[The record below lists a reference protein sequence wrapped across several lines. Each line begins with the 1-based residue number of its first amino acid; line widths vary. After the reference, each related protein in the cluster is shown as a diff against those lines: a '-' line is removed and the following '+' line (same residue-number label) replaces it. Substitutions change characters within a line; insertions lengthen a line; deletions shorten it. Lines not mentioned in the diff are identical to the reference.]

1 MNLRARA
8 VAIANQFE
16 GRCSCSTMDGGVDC
30 RWCQVFRE
38 LLRTHPA
45 GAAADPLRRDSR
57 GQPVDALTAAD

>member
-16 GRCSCSTMDGGVDC
+16 GRCTCSTMDGGVDC

-38 LLRTHPA
+38 LLRTHPLEPRLIRS
-45 GAAADPLRRDSR
+45 AATPAAS
-57 GQPVDALTAAD
+57 LTP

>member
-16 GRCSCSTMDGGVDC
+16 GRCTCSTMDGGVDC

-38 LLRTHPA
+38 LLRTYPLEPRPIRCAATPA
-45 GAAADPLRRDSR
+45 ASLAH
-57 GQPVDALTAAD
+57 

>member
-16 GRCSCSTMDGGVDC
+16 GRCTCSTMDGGVEC

-38 LLRTHPA
+38 LLRTHPL
-45 GAAADPLRRDSR
+45 DPGST
-57 GQPVDALTAAD
+57 GQTRATAASVSTG

>member
-16 GRCSCSTMDGGVDC
+16 GRCTCSTMDGGVDC

-38 LLRTHPA
+38 LLRPHPLEPRPIRS
-45 GAAADPLRRDSR
+45 AATP
-57 GQPVDALTAAD
+57 AASLAP

>member
-16 GRCSCSTMDGGVDC
+16 GRCTCSTMDGGVDC

-38 LLRTHPA
+38 LLRTYPLEPRPTLSAATPA
-45 GAAADPLRRDSR
+45 AS
-57 GQPVDALTAAD
+57 LTP

>member
-16 GRCSCSTMDGGVDC
+16 GRCSCSTMDGGVEC

-38 LLRTHPA
+38 LLRTHPLA
-45 GAAADPLRRDSR
+45 DEAPVGARRE
-57 GQPVDALTAAD
+57 PVDELAG

>member
-16 GRCSCSTMDGGVDC
+16 GRCTCSTMDGGVEC

-38 LLRTHPA
+38 LLRTHPL
-45 GAAADPLRRDSR
+45 DPWPTGRT
-57 GQPVDALTAAD
+57 PAPTASLSTS

>member
-16 GRCSCSTMDGGVDC
+16 GRCTCSTMDGGVDC

-38 LLRTHPA
+38 LLRTYPLEPRPA
-45 GAAADPLRRDSR
+45 RAAATP
-57 GQPVDALTAAD
+57 AATLSTP

>member
-16 GRCSCSTMDGGVDC
+16 GRCTCSTMDGGVEC

-38 LLRTHPA
+38 LLRTHPLEPRTTRSTA
-45 GAAADPLRRDSR
+45 TPAASLSAP
-57 GQPVDALTAAD
+57 

>member
-16 GRCSCSTMDGGVDC
+16 GRCTCSTMDGGVDC

-38 LLRTHPA
+38 LLRTHPLEPRPIRS
-45 GAAADPLRRDSR
+45 AATP
-57 GQPVDALTAAD
+57 AASLSTR

>member
-16 GRCSCSTMDGGVDC
+16 GRCTCSTMDGGVDC

-38 LLRTHPA
+38 LLRIYPLESRLIRSAATPA
-45 GAAADPLRRDSR
+45 ASLAP
-57 GQPVDALTAAD
+57 

>member
-16 GRCSCSTMDGGVDC
+16 GRCTCSTMDSGVDC

-38 LLRTHPA
+38 LLRIYPLESRLIRSAATPA
-45 GAAADPLRRDSR
+45 ASLSTP
-57 GQPVDALTAAD
+57 

>member
-16 GRCSCSTMDGGVDC
+16 GRCTCSTMDGGVDC

-38 LLRTHPA
+38 LLRTHPLEPRPIRSPA
-45 GAAADPLRRDSR
+45 TPAAS
-57 GQPVDALTAAD
+57 LTP

>member
-16 GRCSCSTMDGGVDC
+16 GRCTCSTMDGGVDC

-38 LLRTHPA
+38 LLRIYPLEPRPIRSAATPA
-45 GAAADPLRRDSR
+45 AS
-57 GQPVDALTAAD
+57 LTP

>member
-16 GRCSCSTMDGGVDC
+16 GRCTCSTMDGGVDC

-38 LLRTHPA
+38 LLRIYPLESRLIGSAATPA
-45 GAAADPLRRDSR
+45 AS
-57 GQPVDALTAAD
+57 LTP

>member
-16 GRCSCSTMDGGVDC
+16 GRCTCGTMDGGVEC

-38 LLRTHPA
+38 LLRTHPLDPGPTGRTPA
-45 GAAADPLRRDSR
+45 PAASLS
-57 GQPVDALTAAD
+57 TS

>member
-16 GRCSCSTMDGGVDC
+16 GRCTCSTMDGGVDC

-38 LLRTHPA
+38 LLRTYPLEPRSVRSAATPA
-45 GAAADPLRRDSR
+45 ASLAP
-57 GQPVDALTAAD
+57 

>member
-1 MNLRARA
+1 

-38 LLRTHPA
+38 LLRTHPLEPRPTRS
-45 GAAADPLRRDSR
+45 AATP
-57 GQPVDALTAAD
+57 AASLSTP